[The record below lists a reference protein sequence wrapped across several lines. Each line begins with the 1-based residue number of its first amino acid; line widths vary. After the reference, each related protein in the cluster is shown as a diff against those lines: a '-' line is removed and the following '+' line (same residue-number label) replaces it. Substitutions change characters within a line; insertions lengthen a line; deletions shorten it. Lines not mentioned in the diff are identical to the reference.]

1 MPAMVPW
8 RCGRVVLAVLAGLSL
23 LAGQGMRQKRLD
35 GRIWIGSQPAPH
47 IAIVLANE
55 YGSPVGQT
63 MSDTEGRFNFDG
75 LSGGTYRVFVTTAG
89 YAPINESVDLS
100 ASGEEASISL
110 FLRPMHETGPVAS
123 LGGHSLSAK
132 AAHAYGQAQQFIAAR
147 KFKQA
152 IAPLTATVAA
162 APQFVAGYVAL
173 GNAYWA
179 TRQRAKAEANWR
191 KALALDPKQA
201 EAAINLARLDN
212 DRREWQPAL
221 VMLDAAPAAAHAAWT
236 WRLEHGRSEY
246 GLQQWASAYADLSAA
261 LPDGAKAN
269 PELYVLLSN
278 LDIKAGRLP
287 QARQALES
295 YLQAAPGGAF
305 AARAHAIVSQMIA
318 RGVPEPPSA
327 AR

>member
-1 MPAMVPW
+1 MPAMRPSRW
-8 RCGRVVLAVLAGLSL
+8 SSVVLAVLAGLAL
-23 LAGQGMRQKRLD
+23 AAGQGMRQKRLD
-35 GRIWIGSQPAPH
+35 GRIWIGSQPAQH

-55 YGSPVGQT
+55 YASPVAQT
-63 MSDTEGRFNFDG
+63 MSDTEGRFSFDG
-75 LSGGTYRVFVTTAG
+75 LTGGVYRIVVTAAG

-100 ASGEEASISL
+100 ASGEEASVSL
-110 FLRPMHETGPVAS
+110 FMRPMHETGAAPS

-132 AAHAYGQAQQFIAAR
+132 AEHAYGQAQGLIAAGR
-147 KFKQA
+147 YKQA
-152 IAPLTATVAA
+152 IAPLTAAVAA

-179 TRQRAKAEANWR
+179 TRQRAQAEASWR

-212 DRREWQPAL
+212 DRRQWQPAL
-221 VMLDAAPAAAHAAWT
+221 VLLDAAPAAAHTAWT

-246 GLQQWASAYADLSAA
+246 GLQQWTAAYADLSAA

-278 LDIKAGRLP
+278 LDIKAGRMP
-287 QARQALES
+287 QARQELES
-295 YLQAAPGGAF
+295 YLRAAPGGAL
-305 AARAHAIVSQMIA
+305 AARVRAIVNQMIA
-318 RGVPEPPSA
+318 RGVPEPPPA
-327 AR
+327 AH